1 MEREFSQSAL
11 FGERIGH
18 GLLVS
23 SLISGLASALGSAE
37 RTTVAVRR
45 LDLKFK
51 KPVLVGDTIRAEFEM
66 RDKRSMLIDGA
77 GLVFFKVVASNQDG
91 QTLLSGKWSKVI
103 KKKTTG

>member
-1 MEREFSQSAL
+1 MEGEFSQSAL

-23 SLISGLASALGSAE
+23 SLTSGLASVLGSAE
-37 RTTVAVRR
+37 MTTIAFRS

-51 KPVLVGDTIRAEFEM
+51 KSALVGDTIRAEFEV
-66 RDKRSMLIDGA
+66 RDKRSTLIDGA
-77 GLVFFKVVASNQDG
+77 GLVIFKVVASCQDG
-91 QTLLSGKWSKVI
+91 QTLLSGKRSMVI